1 MIRINK
7 KQLVNTVLLQISIII
22 IFSFIYYFI
31 GEDNFIFNINNLNV
45 KVTNY
50 LEYLYFSIG
59 TSSSTGFGDIVPI
72 TQLARTLVILQ
83 IFITYTT
90 ILRLIFVYK

>member
-59 TSSSTGFGDIVPI
+59 TSSSTGFGDIVPR